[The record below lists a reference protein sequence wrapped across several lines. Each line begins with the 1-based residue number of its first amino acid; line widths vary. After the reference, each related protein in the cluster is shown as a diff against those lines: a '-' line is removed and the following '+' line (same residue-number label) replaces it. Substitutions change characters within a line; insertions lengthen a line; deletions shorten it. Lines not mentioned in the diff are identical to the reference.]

1 MAEIEKAPVEVRPLT
16 DREQAVLAHC
26 VKNPV
31 GWWTHSVNH
40 HSEWDELGGT
50 VDNGIAERNL
60 AAKIAKYEAHYD
72 AHKNDSDYKTC
83 GERAAELAAARDA
96 AIAASREAAA
106 AARADETAEMD
117 ALKARIA
124 ALEAAQ

>member
-16 DREQAVLAHC
+16 DREQAVMAHC

-50 VDNGIAERNL
+50 VDN
-60 AAKIAKYEAHYD
+60 AAD
-72 AHKNDSDYKTC
+72 
-83 GERAAELAAARDA
+83 LAAARDA